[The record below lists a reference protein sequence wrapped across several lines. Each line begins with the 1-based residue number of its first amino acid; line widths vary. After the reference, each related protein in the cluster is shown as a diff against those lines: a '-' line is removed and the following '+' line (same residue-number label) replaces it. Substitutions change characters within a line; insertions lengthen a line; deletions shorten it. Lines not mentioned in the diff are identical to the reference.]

1 MTITMTMMVMTTR
14 IGITM
19 MRDIG
24 KPCAELLMSAGA
36 EMALADQ
43 GGDDDN
49 GGDEDSGGDDHDE
62 HEDDEDE
69 GEGGQGGQRRPHQDR
84 WPEETSSFGCRRK

>member
-1 MTITMTMMVMTTR
+1 MTITITMTMMMMTTR

-36 EMALADQ
+36 EMALAD
-43 GGDDDN
+43 
-49 GGDEDSGGDDHDE
+49 
-62 HEDDEDE
+62 
-69 GEGGQGGQRRPHQDR
+69 
-84 WPEETSSFGCRRK
+84 